1 MQFLKNLKH
10 IFAIAVL
17 SLFILFASIFLFSEE
32 FSKSI
37 NSFFIYRSGSGVWQD
52 TVYKPWLSPSRS
64 IVLITIDDAT
74 LNQIQATSNLKMLT
88 ISKSIYKNLIERL
101 YAVWVQ
107 GIGFDIIFQN
117 KDPEEQEFLETL
129 KQYPGVVIATDIP
142 ENPSCVKDVDS
153 QVETCE
159 WLPRS
164 LYRDIPTGNIFADGY
179 GMIKVVGRIGE
190 PKQIVPPLPTV
201 MYTQTQSGWLPSS
214 YPKERIILNPYFGGP
229 NSYPRISLG
238 NILER
243 GVEKYRWLLEGK
255 YVIIGESGT
264 AIHDSFTS
272 PVSWTVMDG
281 VESHAHFLDGIIQN
295 KMLHMADAGMMFI
308 FYIILALGATLVYF
322 FIPKYISPIFAIII
336 SVFLL
341 WLARYLY
348 GAQRILVDIFPLF
361 LAGSILT
368 YPITYI
374 YKFFVVD
381 REKRELQTN
390 FSHYVDPNVVRQIA
404 DKWEEIELWGERRD
418 MTVLFSDIAGFTTI
432 SEKLDPTTL
441 FYLMTSYLSNMTD
454 ILIQEGGTLDKY
466 IWDAV
471 MGFFGAPITLE
482 NHAERACRTALL
494 MRRALPGFNSDI
506 ASHGIDPIDFRV
518 GIASGDVLVWNIG
531 SHDRFNYTVLGDTV
545 NLASRLEGTGKE
557 YAVHIIISEGT
568 YREVQDKFI
577 FRELDTIAVKGKSEG
592 VRIYELLGFSGETLD
607 MTHYKKYE
615 EALALYRSGAYLDA
629 GKLWEL
635 LIPHDET
642 ARIMALRCVEVLK
655 WNIHVEN
662 GVYHMTH
669 K

>member
-1 MQFLKNLKH
+1 M
-10 IFAIAVL
+10 I
-17 SLFILFASIFLFSEE
+17 
-32 FSKSI
+32 
-37 NSFFIYRSGSGVWQD
+37 
-52 TVYKPWLSPSRS
+52 YKPSLEPSNS

-88 ISKSIYKNLIERL
+88 IPKSLYINLIERL
-101 YAVWVQ
+101 QAVWVR

-117 KDPEEQEFLETL
+117 KDPDEAEFAETL
-129 KQYPGVVIATDIP
+129 KQYKNIVIATDIP
-142 ENPSCVKDVDS
+142 ESSSCIKDIDS
-153 QVETCE
+153 DIETCE
-159 WLPRS
+159 GLPRS
-164 LYRDIPTGNIFADGY
+164 IYRDVPTGNIFADGY
-179 GMIKVVGRIGE
+179 GMTKVVGRIGE
-190 PKQIVPPLPTV
+190 PKQIVPPLPTI

-214 YPKERIILNPYFGGP
+214 YPKERILLNPYFGGP

-243 GVEKYRWLLEGK
+243 GVGKYRWLLEGK

-295 KMLHMADAGMMFI
+295 KMLKPVGEGALFI
-308 FYIILALGATLVYF
+308 TFIVLTLVSTLVYF
-322 FIPKYISPIFAIII
+322 FIPKYLSPIFAIVI
-336 SVFLL
+336 SIFIL
-341 WLARYLY
+341 WLSRYLY
-348 GAQRILVDIFPLF
+348 GVQRIVVDIFPLF

-404 DKWEEIELWGERRD
+404 DKGEEIELWGERRD

-454 ILIQEGGTLDKY
+454 ILIKEGGTLDKY
-466 IWDAV
+466 IGDAV
-471 MGFFGAPITLE
+471 MGFFWAPIPEE

-494 MRRALPGFNSDI
+494 MRKALPGFNADI
-506 ASHGIDPIDFRV
+506 SSHGIEPIDFRV
-518 GIASGDVLVWNIG
+518 GIASGDVLVGNIG

-545 NLASRLEGTGKE
+545 NLASRLEWTGKE

-568 YREVQDKFI
+568 HEQVRDKFL

-592 VRIYELLGFSGETLD
+592 VRIYELLGFREETID
-607 MTHYKKYE
+607 MTQYRKYE
-615 EALALYRSGAYLDA
+615 EALALYRNGSYLDA
-629 GKLWEL
+629 GKIWESL
-635 LIPHDET
+635 MSVDET
-642 ARIMALRCVEVLK
+642 AHIMALRCVEILQWKVL
-655 WNIHVEN
+655 VEN